1 MPIALNFAARSNLG
15 LGSKTRNED
24 SAYASPDL
32 LVLADGMGGHAA
44 GDTASSTVVGELIH
58 LDGESWA
65 IDEAGQRLHDA
76 VLRANDRLRA
86 EMDAHVETEG
96 MGTTLIAFLR
106 SGNKLAMASIG
117 DSRAYLVRDGVFSQ
131 ITKDHSFVQAL
142 LDEGR
147 ITPEEA
153 EHHPQRSMVTRVLT
167 GREDDEPD
175 LSLREAR
182 VGDRILICSD
192 GLSDYV
198 AGSTIEGI
206 VTSPGTPGDIADRLI
221 EIALK
226 ASTRDNVTVIICD
239 VVDADRHSGRLPTT
253 PQIVGAAADRAIG
266 RSDDETQ
273 EQPQQPR
280 TPAEKAAALQ
290 RQAAAPPVPP
300 SADPADPAYAAD
312 LEEGDHPGY
321 PPLAEE
327 TTRSGKWR
335 WGILGLII
343 VAMLAVAGYLGWHW
357 TQQQYYIGEH
367 NGKVAVY
374 QGIPQDLGPLS
385 LNSVRTTTDIPVAS
399 LPSFYR
405 GKVKDTMAANDRKDA
420 DRLVSVLR
428 AQAAACAANSTTG
441 SGSTTGT
448 TATTGSTCTS

>member
-15 LGSKTRNED
+15 LGSKNRNED
-24 SAYASPDL
+24 SAYASPDM

-44 GDTASSTVVGELIH
+44 GDTASSTVVGELTQ
-58 LDGESWA
+58 LDGESWGV
-65 IDEAGQRLHDA
+65 DEAAQRLHDA

-86 EMDAHVETEG
+86 EMEVHAETEG

-106 SGNKLAMASIG
+106 SGNKLAMANIG

-175 LSLREAR
+175 MSLREAL

-206 VTSPGTPGDIADRLI
+206 ATSPGSPGDIADRLI

-239 VVDADRHSGRLPTT
+239 VVDGDRHTGRLPTT
-253 PQIVGAAADRAIG
+253 PQIVGAAANRAIG
-266 RSDDETQ
+266 RNDDETQ
-273 EQPQQPR
+273 EQPQNPR
-280 TPAEKAAALQ
+280 TPAEKAAAL
-290 RQAAAPPVPP
+290 RRATTAAAAAPV
-300 SADPADPAYAAD
+300 AAVDP
-312 LEEGDHPGY
+312 EEGDHPGY

-327 TTRSGKWR
+327 TPRRGKWR
-335 WGILGLII
+335 WWLLGLII
-343 VAMLAVAGYLGWHW
+343 VGMVAVAAFLGWNW
-357 TQQQYYIGEH
+357 TQQQYYVGEN
-367 NGKVAVY
+367 NGKVAIY
-374 QGIPQDLGPLS
+374 QGVPQNLGPIS
-385 LNSVRTTTDIPVAS
+385 LNSVKSTTDIPVTS

-405 GKVKDTMAANDRKDA
+405 NKVHDTMTAKSRQDA
-420 DRLVSVLR
+420 DRVVSDLR
-428 AQAAACAANSTTG
+428 AQAATC
-441 SGSTTGT
+441 
-448 TATTGSTCTS
+448 ATTTPAGSTCSS